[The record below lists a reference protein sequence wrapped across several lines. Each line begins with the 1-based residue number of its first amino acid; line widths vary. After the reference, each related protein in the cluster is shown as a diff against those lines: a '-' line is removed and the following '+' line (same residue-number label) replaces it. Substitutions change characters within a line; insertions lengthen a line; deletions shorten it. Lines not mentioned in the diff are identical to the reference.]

1 MRNPYAK
8 EMNTFMEMYWKD
20 KLEANGFSPLRDCTE
35 FVRIQDG
42 NVMQIILCSGFASP
56 EILFYSQ
63 TLSEYM
69 WCNYR
74 NQVDMTYYAVNFYTE
89 AGTRYDD
96 NFHYIG
102 REENLH
108 VQVGYAL
115 EALNGI
121 HEPKDILAR
130 HDENE
135 RLYHRRP
142 CLWYETGDIE
152 GTWKAIEN
160 STCPTSYLYKEDVPP
175 EKLKRD
181 YWRSWKPLQAFAAR
195 ECLAKDS
202 LQPLADFA
210 KRSRE
215 FNMKYIQRY
224 MPWLLK

>member
-1 MRNPYAK
+1 MENPYR
-8 EMNTFMEMYWKD
+8 MNINAFMEEHWKSE
-20 KLEANGFSPLRDCTE
+20 LEANGFFPLRDCTE

-42 NVMQIILCSGFASP
+42 NLMQIILCTGYVLL
-56 EILFYSQ
+56 ETKFYSQ

-74 NQVDMTYYAVNFYTE
+74 SHTNAREYVENHYDYAF
-89 AGTRYDD
+89 ARYDETS
-96 NFHYIG
+96 HKVYY
-102 REENLH
+102 EENPDL
-108 VQVGYAL
+108 QVAYAL
-115 EALNGI
+115 EILNDV
-121 HEPKDILAR
+121 HTPQDILAH
-130 HDENE
+130 HDKAEKAFPE
-135 RLYHRRP
+135 RP
-142 CLWYETGDIE
+142 CLWYEAGDIE

-195 ECLAKDS
+195 DCLAKDS

>member
-1 MRNPYAK
+1 MKNPYAK
-8 EMNTFMEMYWKD
+8 EMNAFMEMYWRD
-20 KLEANGFSPLRDCTE
+20 KLEDNGFFPLRDCTE

-42 NVMQIILCSGFASP
+42 NLMQIILCSGYAMP

-74 NQVDMTYYAVNFYTE
+74 NQVDMTAYAGNNYAYAAV
-89 AGTRYDD
+89 RYDQ
-96 NFHYIG
+96 NHRFLR
-102 REENLH
+102 REDDLN
-108 VQVGYAL
+108 VQVAYAL
-115 EALNGI
+115 DVLNAI
-121 HEPKDILAR
+121 HTPQDILAR
-130 HDENE
+130 NFEKE
-135 RLYHRRP
+135 RSRYGRP
-142 CLWYETGDIE
+142 CLWYEAGDIE
-152 GTWKAIEN
+152 GTWKAVKN
-160 STCPTSYLYKEDVPP
+160 STWGKSPYYNKDVPP

-181 YWRSWKPLQAFAAR
+181 YWRSWMPLQAFAAR

-215 FNMKYIQRY
+215 FNIKYIQRY